1 MVDLIDYIF
10 FFTFFHAVSSLS
22 QDSLTQSSSVLS
34 PFDPF
39 LAIGRSY
46 TTCFRSKKVR
56 NTERHPTETKRN
68 RGGGER
74 GGGRLGS
81 GTRDPGPPASET
93 RDSRIKLNIQG
104 SNMNTNGWIIARN
117 NCGRVS
123 AFLSTRYGFFHVV
136 TVQVLCY
143 NK

>member
-1 MVDLIDYIF
+1 MVDLIDYVYF

-56 NTERHPTETKRN
+56 NTKRHTTETKGN

-74 GGGRLGS
+74 GGGRLGPGTS
-81 GTRDPGPPASET
+81 G
-93 RDSRIKLNIQG
+93 L
-104 SNMNTNGWIIARN
+104 RN
-117 NCGRVS
+117 QRQAYQTKHSGVKYEHKWLDYC
-123 AFLSTRYGFFHVV
+123 TE
-136 TVQVLCY
+136 
-143 NK
+143 